1 MVHKARDPHNAL
13 SRDPCPA
20 ADGTVFNGLVD
31 FKVACGV
38 DMPKG
43 DLAQVVADN
52 FTHCMDICI
61 SWHPKCVGFGFDAL
75 GASNPVGNPD
85 NCWPK
90 KILAPT
96 VTQKYILDSAMA
108 TNLPVAADD
117 CDKLGSVYSVK
128 VPGGGPD
135 QKFQISCGKYYAPSS
150 LAEVQAS
157 SMANCM
163 DKCVQ
168 YNNDHTTKCVAV
180 AYEATQDYG
189 YLNCYFKQAVEQS
202 AMAPNPNYK
211 FDMAIAVGI
220 AQDGAGSIAKTS
232 NSAGPNASSTVP
244 ETVDASSAT
253 NQNSQQGTSGYL
265 PSWVIGAILGP
276 ILALLLAFLVILYA
290 WRKGRRQR
298 ADQPMQQSFKVLKVD
313 RPSIASSRDNSMV
326 TTATAV
332 VTPPA
337 SAVSTVSPAGEL
349 DTAPVRPGELEAYTP
364 PTLGY
369 GHDELDNSSR
379 WKVSRYY

>member
-1 MVHKARDPHNAL
+1 MARMAQQVRDPNHSL

-20 ADGTVFNGLVD
+20 ADGTVFNAMVD

-75 GASNPVGNPD
+75 GASNPPGNPD

-90 KILAPT
+90 KLLAPT

-108 TNLPVAADD
+108 TNLPIAADD
-117 CDKLGSVYSVK
+117 CGKLGSVYSAK

-135 QKFQISCGKYYAPSS
+135 QQFQVHCGKYYAPGS

-157 SMANCM
+157 SMVDCM

-168 YNNDHTTKCVAV
+168 YNNDHSTKCVGV

-189 YLNCYFKQAVEQS
+189 YLNCYFKRAVEQS

-211 FDMAIAVGI
+211 FDMAIAV
-220 AQDGAGSIAKTS
+220 ANTQNGAGSVANTAAP
-232 NSAGPNASSTVP
+232 AGPTASSTVP
-244 ETVDASSAT
+244 QTVDASSV
-253 NQNSQQGTSGYL
+253 NSQSNGQGTSGSYL

-276 ILALLLAFLVILYA
+276 ILALLLAGFIALYF
-290 WRKGRRQR
+290 WQKRRSF
-298 ADQPMQQSFKVLKVD
+298 AKAINGFVSGQQCGDPIYGS
-313 RPSIASSRDNSMV
+313 PSVGSV
-326 TTATAV
+326 
-332 VTPPA
+332 
-337 SAVSTVSPAGEL
+337 
-349 DTAPVRPGELEAYTP
+349 
-364 PTLGY
+364 
-369 GHDELDNSSR
+369 
-379 WKVSRYY
+379 